1 MKCLNC
7 QKEFISKRSTAKF
20 DTVKC
25 KLAYHRGL
33 SVSDSVS
40 KPLSVSEESDTVKKE
55 VARDNSFTPNWKRKG
70 YASAHEGILATM
82 AALAQNSSLEGQVFH
97 LGNVSFEVRNS
108 KMQRIA

>member
-33 SVSDSVS
+33 SVS
-40 KPLSVSEESDTVKKE
+40 EESDTVKKE
-55 VARDNSFTPNWKRKG
+55 VVRDNSFTPNWKRKG